1 MSELIQNDNKPFY
14 TVAEFAALFGKERT
28 WGYRQL
34 LKGVIQAIT
43 GYGETMIP
51 RSEYDRLLNDKKRYL
66 GRRHT
71 RSPKK
76 GGQP

>member
-1 MSELIQNDNKPFY
+1 MSELIQNDNRPFH

-28 WGYRQL
+28 WGYRL
-34 LKGVIQAIT
+34 LGAGKIQAIT

-51 RSEYDRLLNDKKRYL
+51 RSEYERLLNDKQRYL
-66 GRRHT
+66 GRRRT
-71 RSPKK
+71 RGPKK